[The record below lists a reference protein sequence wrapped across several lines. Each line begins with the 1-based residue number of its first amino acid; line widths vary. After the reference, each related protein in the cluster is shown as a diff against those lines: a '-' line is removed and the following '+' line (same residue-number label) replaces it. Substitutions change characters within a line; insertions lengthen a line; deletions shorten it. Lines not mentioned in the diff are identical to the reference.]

1 MRPSTVPLALLC
13 ALCVSVTEPAA
24 AAGIQASRSVIVL
37 PARLHGPRSES
48 VVLRT
53 GGAVIERVTPPAP
66 ISSSRSARTPR
77 GRSGCMPGAEC

>member
-1 MRPSTVPLALLC
+1 MKPSTMPVALWSCLC
-13 ALCVSVTEPAA
+13 IAAAEPAA
-24 AAGIQASRSVIVL
+24 AGGVQVSRSVIVL

-66 ISSSRSARTPR
+66 DFKLTLREDS
-77 GRSGCMPGAEC
+77 PGAVWM